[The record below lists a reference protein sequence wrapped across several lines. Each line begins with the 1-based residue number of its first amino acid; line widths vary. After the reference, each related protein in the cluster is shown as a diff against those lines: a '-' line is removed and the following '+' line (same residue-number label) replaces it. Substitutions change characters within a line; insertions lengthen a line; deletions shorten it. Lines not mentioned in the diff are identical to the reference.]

1 MFHRSRI
8 GKPALVPN
16 KLWQSGAFTST
27 CIMIALSWGGTNSI
41 ELFSSLYFQEVQNAS
56 TITTS
61 LYLLPNL
68 ATGVALSLLVGTFV
82 HRIPALYLVALSS
95 FICALS
101 PLAMALLDPTW
112 NYWYLAF
119 WAQVAAPF
127 SADVLF
133 TVGLIIVSDTF
144 PEKTQALAG
153 AVFNTVA
160 QIGMS
165 LGMGLCQVVA
175 LGVQGGDGT
184 GGGHHGDASEAEDPA
199 ALLRGYRAS
208 FWTIFGYMAACVVVA
223 VVGLRKTGRVG
234 LKRE

>member
-1 MFHRSRI
+1 MNHSQVLTVRHS
-8 GKPALVPN
+8 
-16 KLWQSGAFTST
+16 
-27 CIMIALSWGGTNSI
+27 
-41 ELFSSLYFQEVQNAS
+41 FQEVQNAS

-61 LYLLPNL
+61 LYLLPSL
-68 ATGVALSLLVGTFV
+68 IAGVILSLLVGTFV
-82 HRIPALYLVALSS
+82 DRVPARWLAAGSGI
-95 FICALS
+95 ICACS
-101 PLAMALLDPTW
+101 PLAMALLNPAW

-119 WAQVAAPF
+119 WAQVASPF

-165 LGMGLCQVVA
+165 LGIGLCQVVA
-175 LGVQGGDGT
+175 LGVQGR
-184 GGGHHGDASEAEDPA
+184 GGSGEGFRHHGASPEEVDTIAV
-199 ALLRGYRAS
+199 LKGYRAS
-208 FWTIFGYMAACVVVA
+208 FWTAFAYMAVCVVIA
-223 VVGLRKTGRVG
+223 IVGLRKAGNVG

>member
-1 MFHRSRI
+1 VI
-8 GKPALVPN
+8 
-16 KLWQSGAFTST
+16 
-27 CIMIALSWGGTNSI
+27 
-41 ELFSSLYFQEVQNAS
+41 
-56 TITTS
+56 
-61 LYLLPNL
+61 
-68 ATGVALSLLVGTFV
+68 LSLLVGTFV
-82 HRIPALYLVALSS
+82 HRIPARWLVAGSGI
-95 FICALS
+95 ICACS
-101 PLAMALLDPTW
+101 PLAMALLNPAW

-175 LGVQGGDGT
+175 LGVQGGDGS
-184 GGGHHGDASEAEDPA
+184 GESAPVPDEADATAV
-199 ALLRGYRAS
+199 LKGYRAS
-208 FWTIFGYMAACVVVA
+208 FWTVFAYMAVCIMVSI
-223 VVGLRKTGRVG
+223 VGLRNVGKVG

>member
-1 MFHRSRI
+1 
-8 GKPALVPN
+8 L
-16 KLWQSGAFTST
+16 
-27 CIMIALSWGGTNSI
+27 IA
-41 ELFSSLYFQEVQNAS
+41 
-56 TITTS
+56 
-61 LYLLPNL
+61 
-68 ATGVALSLLVGTFV
+68 GVILSLLVGTFV
-82 HRIPALYLVALSS
+82 HRIPARWLVAGSGI
-95 FICALS
+95 ICACS
-101 PLAMALLDPTW
+101 PFAMALLNPAW

-175 LGVQGGDGT
+175 LGVQGGDAT
-184 GGGHHGDASEAEDPA
+184 GGGHHGGSSDDADPKA
-199 ALLRGYRAS
+199 VLRGYRAS
-208 FWTIFGYMAACVVVA
+208 FWTIFAYMAVCVVVA
-223 VVGLRKTGRVG
+223 IVGLRKAGNVG

>member
-1 MFHRSRI
+1 
-8 GKPALVPN
+8 
-16 KLWQSGAFTST
+16 
-27 CIMIALSWGGTNSI
+27 
-41 ELFSSLYFQEVQNAS
+41 
-56 TITTS
+56 
-61 LYLLPNL
+61 
-68 ATGVALSLLVGTFV
+68 
-82 HRIPALYLVALSS
+82 
-95 FICALS
+95 
-101 PLAMALLDPTW
+101 MALMNPAW

-175 LGVQGGDGT
+175 LGVQGGDGQ
-184 GGGHHGDASEAEDPA
+184 GGGHHGGSSENADPVA
-199 ALLRGYRAS
+199 VLRGYRAS
-208 FWTIFGYMAACVVVA
+208 FWTVFAYMAVCVVVA
-223 VVGLRKTGRVG
+223 IVGLRKAGNVG

>member
-1 MFHRSRI
+1 MLIVGHS
-8 GKPALVPN
+8 
-16 KLWQSGAFTST
+16 
-27 CIMIALSWGGTNSI
+27 
-41 ELFSSLYFQEVQNAS
+41 FQEVQNAS

-68 ATGVALSLLVGTFV
+68 ITGVILSLLVGTFV
-82 HRIPALYLVALSS
+82 HRIPARWLVVGSGA
-95 FICALS
+95 ICACS
-101 PLAMALLDPTW
+101 PLAMALLNPEW

-184 GGGHHGDASEAEDPA
+184 GGGHHGGSSDGVDATAV
-199 ALLRGYRAS
+199 LKGYRAS
-208 FWTIFGYMAACVVVA
+208 FWTIFAYMAVCVVVA
-223 VVGLRKTGRVG
+223 IIGLRKAGNVG

>member
-1 MFHRSRI
+1 
-8 GKPALVPN
+8 
-16 KLWQSGAFTST
+16 
-27 CIMIALSWGGTNSI
+27 
-41 ELFSSLYFQEVQNAS
+41 
-56 TITTS
+56 
-61 LYLLPNL
+61 
-68 ATGVALSLLVGTFV
+68 
-82 HRIPALYLVALSS
+82 
-95 FICALS
+95 
-101 PLAMALLDPTW
+101 MALLNPAW

-175 LGVQGGDGT
+175 LGVQGGDGS
-184 GGGHHGDASEAEDPA
+184 GESAPVPDEADATAV
-199 ALLRGYRAS
+199 LKGYRAS
-208 FWTIFGYMAACVVVA
+208 FWTVFAYMAVCIMVSI
-223 VVGLRKTGRVG
+223 VGLRNVGKVG